1 MAYYQFTLP
10 LSGGETFALIKQVT
24 GKSCTV
30 RQEVPGESIEVKTK
44 FRMGKG
50 SLPFVF
56 YLRETGDGTEVM
68 VSTEADTDMKNGTFH
83 DTMAMFNASL
93 LNAAGKISKQE
104 TIWDLPD
111 KEWSDLI
118 EDFTA
123 AYPGFPL
130 RSGKPTVTAAML
142 CDDGMAQESVSRG
155 KNLSLGRAAVGGA
168 LFGNT
173 GADLGGLSGTKQTRT
188 QTRNVFAATV
198 LFRVLYSNGRLIE
211 RTVKKTSR
219 EYAELMAK
227 LI

>member
-1 MAYYQFTLP
+1 MAYYQFSLP
-10 LSGGETFALIKQVT
+10 IGCEETFDLIKQVT
-24 GKSCTV
+24 AKTCTV

-56 YLRETGDGTEVM
+56 YLRATGDGTEVM
-68 VSTEADTDMKNGTFH
+68 VSSDNGTL
-83 DTMAMFNASL
+83 TGALAAMNGNKPESV
-93 LNAAGKISKQE
+93 
-104 TIWDLPD
+104 WDLPD

-173 GADLGGLSGTKQTRT
+173 GAVLGGLSGTKQTRT

>member
-168 LFGNT
+168 LFG
-173 GADLGGLSGTKQTRT
+173 TKQIRT